1 MTDTITVRQN
11 SRPTITRVLRDFRNE
26 NAPTARVNIAAYA
39 FKFIVK
45 KNIGD
50 PDSRALFDLAGTILG
65 GGTDGR
71 YQFVLTLS
79 HTGLAPNR
87 YPGEIRWWNDGDMTK
102 PPTDAVS
109 VDYAVEAA
117 VDAPL

>member
-26 NAPTARVNIAAYA
+26 DDPTARVNIAAYA
-39 FKFIVK
+39 FQFIVK
-45 KNIGD
+45 KNVGD
-50 PDSRALFDLAGTILG
+50 PDSRALFDLAATILG

-71 YQFVLTLS
+71 YQFALTMA
-79 HTGLAPNR
+79 HTGFAPGR
-87 YPGEIRWWNDGDMTK
+87 YVGEIRWWTDGDMTK
-102 PPTDAVS
+102 PPSDAVS

-117 VDAPL
+117 IDAPL